1 MSLAICASAFAA
13 PDQPDD
19 QRGKTG
25 TGLGAEAETAAGPD
39 KAAKTHAPGERP
51 WTASAQDAVH
61 ADSGR
66 APFSGRG
73 LTLQQ
78 KRIFVLGLETQEKK

>member
-1 MSLAICASAFAA
+1 MSLAICASALAA
-13 PDQPDD
+13 TDQRDD
-19 QRGKTG
+19 QRGNTG
-25 TGLGAEAETAAGPD
+25 TALGAEAETAAGPD